1 MSEVKDGS
9 FEAGLIEFRRT
20 ESLRG
25 QRISQTD
32 IAFVCGVSKQRIE
45 QIERSAL
52 HKLAVAIRKDP
63 LLKELLRGE

>member
-32 IAFVCGVSKQRIE
+32 IAFVCVYQSSGSSKSNGLHFINL
-45 QIERSAL
+45 RSLSA
-52 HKLAVAIRKDP
+52 KIRY
-63 LLKELLRGE
+63 